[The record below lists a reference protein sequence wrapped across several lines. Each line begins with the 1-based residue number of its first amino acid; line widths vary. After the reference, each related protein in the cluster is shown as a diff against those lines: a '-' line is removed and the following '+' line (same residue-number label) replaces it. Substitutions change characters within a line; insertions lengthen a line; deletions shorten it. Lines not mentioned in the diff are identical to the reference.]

1 MFNYKMMSQK
11 GMIIMK
17 IDKETLAQITME
29 ALIVSKLTPYKQ
41 ACVMLALDSMK
52 KPSTE
57 KVELFA
63 FECEKAI
70 NDLEKG
76 IMRPVIGC
84 TNSYSPFYETVE
96 SLGIADSKELVR
108 VLYNIS
114 YIAKSRKKG
123 QHNCA

>member
-17 IDKETLAQITME
+17 NDKETFDIITME
-29 ALIVSKLTPYKQ
+29 ALSVSKLTPFEQ
-41 ACVMLALDSMK
+41 VSVMIALDIMR

-84 TNSYSPFYETVE
+84 TNSYSPFYEAVE
-96 SLGIADSKELVR
+96 SLGIADSKELVK

-114 YIAKSRKKG
+114 NIAKSRKKG
-123 QHNCA
+123 QHNYA

>member
-1 MFNYKMMSQK
+1 
-11 GMIIMK
+11 MK

>member
-1 MFNYKMMSQK
+1 
-11 GMIIMK
+11 
-17 IDKETLAQITME
+17 ME
-29 ALIVSKLTPYKQ
+29 ALSVSKLTPFEQ
-41 ACVMLALDSMK
+41 VSVIIALDIIR

-84 TNSYSPFYETVE
+84 TNSYSPFYEVVE
-96 SLGIADSKELVR
+96 SLGIADSKELVK

-114 YIAKSRKKG
+114 NIAKSRKKG
-123 QHNCA
+123 QHNYA